1 MLDDFD
7 DIRLRDL
14 IFFDLLAELG
24 TITAA
29 ARELEIPKPTASR
42 WLASLESKTG
52 QQLMFRRSRQVV
64 PTTHGQALLSQI
76 KLLMPAIRTLR
87 ATMNDKRPQ
96 GTVRVSVPLPLRR
109 LVGGSVIGEYRR
121 RLPGVRLEILIQNEQ
136 VDLIRDR
143 VDLAIRRGPSSDSNL
158 VTEHLAEVPLW
169 LYAGSKTIG
178 SAVEAGG
185 LIVAPGDEA
194 LLQQTMPA
202 LLPAAVVVDDR
213 TLVRDALLE
222 GAGVGIL
229 PAFLGEQPRADGDLR
244 RLGDTALSTLQVEAA
259 SLPEQQA
266 DLRIR
271 VLLELITTEL
281 RDLLG
286 IVDDPAATRG
296 TRPGSR

>member
-14 IFFDLLAELG
+14 IFFDRLAELG

-29 ARELEIPKPTASR
+29 AKDLEIPKPTASR

-52 QQLMFRRSRQVV
+52 KQLMHRRARQVV
-64 PTTHGQALLSQI
+64 PTTHGQALLGQI

-87 ATMNDKRPQ
+87 STMNDNRPQ
-96 GTVRVSVPLPLRR
+96 GTVRVSVPPPLRR
-109 LVGGSVIGEYRR
+109 LVGGSVISEYRR
-121 RLPGVRLEILIQNEQ
+121 RLPGVRLEILIQTEP
-136 VDLIRDR
+136 VDLIHDR

-158 VTEHLAEVPLW
+158 VTEQLAEVPLW
-169 LYAGSKTIG
+169 LYTGSKTIG
-178 SAVEAGG
+178 SAAEAGG
-185 LIVAPGDEA
+185 LIVALGDEA
-194 LLQQTMPA
+194 LLQQTMPE

-213 TLVRDALLE
+213 TVVRDALLE
-222 GAGVGIL
+222 GPGIGIL
-229 PAFLGEQPRADGDLR
+229 PAFLGEQPRADGKLR
-244 RLGDTALSTLQVEAA
+244 RLWDAPLSTLQVEAA

-281 RDLLG
+281 RNLVG
-286 IVDDPAATRG
+286 IGDTVRST
-296 TRPGSR
+296 S